1 MKTLNT
7 NLELI
12 VGSLLMK
19 NPIKQTATKAPKV
32 NTLATAERINKVLEC
47 WNELGQKIFDF
58 FKGEKGS
65 ANMVDLKEKFKKE
78 LDFINENI
86 RFEDISYEVS
96 GKYIKAFIGQ
106 KRIAQFST
114 ENKKLLPNKFG
125 QGFLIWSILGH
136 ITCNGKTPLCASY
149 CYNNSKSFA
158 GHIVFKTDCLITSQ
172 LGIFEKIIEKMLTLS
187 PHKETF
193 VRIHE
198 DGDFY
203 DMEYFNKW
211 MNVAKNN
218 KNMTFEAY
226 TKEPE
231 LLEKVEKINAENE
244 NVVLRF
250 SLMEDSATETIQF
263 VRENSLPNY
272 TCLGTKKKDAEANKV
287 FEYIAPKNRCVDS
300 CEYCKKCY
308 RKNNITLVTKIH

>member
-1 MKTLNT
+1 VFN
-7 NLELI
+7 
-12 VGSLLMK
+12 
-19 NPIKQTATKAPKV
+19 
-32 NTLATAERINKVLEC
+32 
-47 WNELGQKIFDF
+47 F
-58 FKGEKGS
+58 FKAEKGS
-65 ANMVDLKEKFKKE
+65 ANMVALKKKFKKE
-78 LDFINENI
+78 LDFINKNI
-86 RFEDISYEVS
+86 KFEDISYEVS
-96 GKYIKAFIGQ
+96 GKYIKAFIGE
-106 KRIAQFST
+106 KRIAQLST
-114 ENKKLLPNKFG
+114 QNSKLLPNKFG

-158 GHIVFKTDCLITSQ
+158 GHIVFKTDCLISSQ
-172 LGIFEKIIEKMLTLS
+172 LSIFEKIIEKMLTLS

-211 MNVAKNN
+211 MNIAENN
-218 KNMTFEAY
+218 KNITFEAY
-226 TKEPE
+226 TKEPQ
-231 LLEKVEKINAENE
+231 LLEKIEKINEKNE

-263 VRENSLPNY
+263 VRENNLPNY
-272 TCLGTKKKDAEANKV
+272 TCLGTKKQDKEAKKV
-287 FEYIAPKNRCVDS
+287 FEFIALKNRCMDS

-308 RKNNITLVTKIH
+308 RKSTKTIITKLH